1 MAAKQAIKENL
12 QCTSKYGHLRISQEI
27 LSCRMTDIEG
37 FLTIYGHSDNLLNNN
52 YIYFLGGWPENTWRT
67 WRIVDPWR
75 MADAERYDLRTNT
88 WDKIADLQEP
98 RAGASGAAA
107 NGKIFV
113 YGDYFAEMEQRLQL
127 QGRICEMYY
136 EASNEW
142 HFITRNILGCTMG
155 MGVQMTKCFK

>member
-1 MAAKQAIKENL
+1 MVSRYQKNICYPSITAEFFQQLHKHNV
-12 QCTSKYGHLRISQEI
+12 LRPYI
-27 LSCRMTDIEG
+27 
-37 FLTIYGHSDNLLNNN
+37 NN
-52 YIYFLGGWPENTWRT
+52 
-67 WRIVDPWR
+67 
-75 MADAERYDLRTNT
+75 
-88 WDKIADLQEP
+88 QEP